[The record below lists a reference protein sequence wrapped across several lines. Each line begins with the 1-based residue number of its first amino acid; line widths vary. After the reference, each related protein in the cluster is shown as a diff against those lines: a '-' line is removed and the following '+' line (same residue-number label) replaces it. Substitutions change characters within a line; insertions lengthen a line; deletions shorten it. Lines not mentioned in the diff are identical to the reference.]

1 MFVCICHGITDTQLK
16 QAVADGAERLA
27 DVKRSLG
34 VATQC
39 GNCACKAKQVI
50 QVALDDQAEALYV
63 SAA

>member
-16 QAVADGAERLA
+16 EAVANGAQRLA
-27 DVKRSLG
+27 DVKRSMG
-34 VATQC
+34 VASQC

-50 QVALDDQAEALYV
+50 QVALAEIDDSLFV